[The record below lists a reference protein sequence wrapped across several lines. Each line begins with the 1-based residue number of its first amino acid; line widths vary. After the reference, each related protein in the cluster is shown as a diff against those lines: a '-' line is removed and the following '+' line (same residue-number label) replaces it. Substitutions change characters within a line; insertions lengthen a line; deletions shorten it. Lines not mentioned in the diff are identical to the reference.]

1 MVQSGKNPRRQET
14 QHNRLQL
21 KNIQQ
26 RINNINNKIN
36 TQRLAK
42 FDEKRQLINS

>member
-36 TQRLAK
+36 TQRLDK
-42 FDEKRQLINS
+42 FDEKR